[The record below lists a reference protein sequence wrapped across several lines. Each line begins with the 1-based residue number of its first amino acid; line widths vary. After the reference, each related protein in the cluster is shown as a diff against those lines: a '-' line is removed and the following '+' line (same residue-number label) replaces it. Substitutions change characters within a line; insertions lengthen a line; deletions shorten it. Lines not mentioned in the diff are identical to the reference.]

1 MTAADHPQSRLLI
14 PTLILLTTVT
24 GVVSSLGAPLVP
36 TIAVELGVSLGA
48 AQWTLTASMLAGAVA
63 TPLMGRFAVGARR
76 RPVVLGGLLL
86 VVAGTVLAAMAPAL
100 ADISDDLALGLLIA
114 GRVGQGMALGL
125 APLAMAVAREILSP
139 ERIGPVMAALSVG
152 TIVGA
157 GLGYPLT
164 AVVAQLG
171 GVAAAFW
178 FGTVLTTA
186 TLVLTWRE
194 LPCAAPVPAPRVRT
208 SEALLLAVA
217 TSALLLGI
225 SQTTTWGW
233 TDGRT
238 LGLFVLG
245 GLASALWLRLTLCH
259 PDPLVDL
266 RLAFGGAAAAPNI
279 TALLAGA
286 GMYMGLTLLMV
297 LVQVQTPAGWG
308 LGQPVAIAGLM
319 LVPYSVMSVLGSRIS
334 LWVGRRVDPSRV
346 LPVGCAIYLLS
357 TVQLMFAHDHV
368 WQALLSM
375 ALAGLGSGSTFATLP
390 VLLVRAVP
398 TAETSSA
405 LAFNQVLR
413 YIGFSVG
420 SAVGI
425 TVLSL
430 VSGPVPNEHGFVAA
444 MAVNAGLWLLAI
456 LVVLGAVSGRR
467 PGRRVTG

>member
-1 MTAADHPQSRLLI
+1 MTPVHDPPARLLI
-14 PTLILLTTVT
+14 PTLVLLTTVT

-36 TIAVELGVSLGA
+36 TIAAELGVSLGA

-86 VVAGTVLAAMAPAL
+86 VVAGTVLAAVAPAV
-100 ADISDDLALGLLIA
+100 ARFSDDLALGLLIA

-125 APLAMAVAREILSP
+125 APLAMAVAREILP
-139 ERIGPVMAALSVG
+139 GERIGPVMAALSVG
-152 TIVGA
+152 TVAGA

-164 AVVAQLG
+164 ALVAQAG
-171 GVAAAFW
+171 GVSAAFW

-186 TLVLTWRE
+186 TLLLTWRE
-194 LPCAAPVPAPRVRT
+194 LPSAAPVSPPRVRI
-208 SEALLLAVA
+208 SEALMLSVA
-217 TSALLLGI
+217 TLALLLGI

-233 TDGRT
+233 TDART
-238 LGLFVLG
+238 AALFVVG
-245 GLASALWLRLTLCH
+245 GSALSFWLWLTLRH

-279 TALLAGA
+279 TGLLAGT

-297 LVQVQTPAGWG
+297 LVQVDTPTGWG
-308 LGQPVAIAGLM
+308 LDQPVAIAGLM
-319 LVPYSVMSVLGSRIS
+319 LVPYSLMSVLGSRVS
-334 LWVGRRVDPSRV
+334 LWVGRRVDPGRV
-346 LPVGCAIYLLS
+346 LPVGCFIYLLS
-357 TVQLMFAHDHV
+357 TVQLGLAHDHV

-375 ALAGLGSGSTFATLP
+375 ALAGVGSGMTFATLP

-398 TAETSSA
+398 AAETSSA

-430 VSGPVPNEHGFVAA
+430 VSGPIPDEHGFTTA
-444 MAVNAGLWLLAI
+444 MAVNAAVWVVAI
-456 LVVLGAVSGRR
+456 VVVVLRLRR
-467 PGRRVTG
+467 ARRR